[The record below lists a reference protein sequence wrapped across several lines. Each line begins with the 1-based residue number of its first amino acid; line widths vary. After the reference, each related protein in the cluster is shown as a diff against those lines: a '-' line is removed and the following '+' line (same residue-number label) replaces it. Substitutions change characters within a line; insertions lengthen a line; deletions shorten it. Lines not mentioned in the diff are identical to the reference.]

1 VIENMVARDGNPR
14 FATVLS
20 IPFEEFYMDP
30 KLTLV
35 QNAIPARGGI

>member
-1 VIENMVARDGNPR
+1 MVARDGNPL

-30 KLTLV
+30 KITL
-35 QNAIPARGGI
+35 AIGPRILSELCG